1 MRISLRD
8 RRASR
13 MMVGFT
19 LVELLVVIAIIGIL
33 IGMLLP
39 AVQSVRAAARS
50 TSCKNNM
57 RQIGLAIHMF
67 ANSHD
72 GRFPWTSHA
81 GDDQSWLQT
90 LKPYTE
96 NVESIRACPEDP
108 RAVEWLEEQRPG
120 TSYLINDLVADKEID
135 EAVVNLN
142 YLQSTH
148 DLIVLFEGAE
158 FEDDESDHVHCSDF
172 YAPIRTTRDNP
183 VERVWTFVQN
193 EVDTGRHFETANY
206 LFADGHVSA
215 IASATLYRWIDQDV
229 AEQTNFAAPSNSG
242 IYSD

>member
-1 MRISLRD
+1 M
-8 RRASR
+8 
-13 MMVGFT
+13 
-19 LVELLVVIAIIGIL
+19 ELLVVIAIIGIL

-67 ANSHD
+67 ADSHN

-81 GDDQSWLQT
+81 GDDQTWLET

-96 NVESIRACPEDP
+96 NVESIRACPEDD
-108 RAVEWLEEQRPG
+108 RAIEWLKEQRPG
-120 TSYLINDLVADKEID
+120 TSYLINDLVADEQID
-135 EAVVNLN
+135 DAVTNLN
-142 YLQSTH
+142 FLQSTH

-158 FEDDESDHVHCSDF
+158 FEDFEVDHVHCSDF
-172 YAPIRTTRDNP
+172 YAPIRTSRDNP

-193 EVDTGRHFETANY
+193 EIDTRRHFETANY
-206 LFADGHVSA
+206 LFADGHVAA
-215 IASATLYRWIDQDV
+215 ISSDTLYRWIDQDV
-229 AEQTNFAAPSNSG
+229 AEQTNFAAPNNSG

>member
-108 RAVEWLEEQRPG
+108 RADQWLEEQRPG

-158 FEDDESDHVHCSDF
+158 LHWAALRNGQLLVCR
-172 YAPIRTTRDNP
+172 RTCFRHRQRYVVPLD
-183 VERVWTFVQN
+183 RSGRSRAN
-193 EVDTGRHFETANY
+193 ELCCAQQFGDLLG
-206 LFADGHVSA
+206 L
-215 IASATLYRWIDQDV
+215 
-229 AEQTNFAAPSNSG
+229 NFKN
-242 IYSD
+242 IY